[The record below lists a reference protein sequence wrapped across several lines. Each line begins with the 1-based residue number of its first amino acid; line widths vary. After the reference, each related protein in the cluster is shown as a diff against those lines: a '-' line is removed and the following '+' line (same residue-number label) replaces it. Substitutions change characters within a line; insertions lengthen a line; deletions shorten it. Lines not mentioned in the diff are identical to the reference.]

1 MRQAVRLGL
10 LGMSAHRLVP
20 LIIFLLALVAIGL
33 RYDWQMRHL
42 VADVEQQEKARLL
55 DRLSVEQSRLDVRLG
70 NSDRMMLR
78 RLVSALGLHDGLEQA
93 YLIDPKGKVLASLS
107 RSDLGRGLEEVL
119 QAAGNPVRLSE
130 LLGAPVRSTI
140 HVDVDRATGWL
151 TAAVPL
157 IDGHRLGVLVDIGVP
172 LAQHRQAVQQELA
185 WEAVVALGVAGML
198 ALLLHLL
205 WFRRAQRL
213 AGALGAMGAGT
224 CRCAP
229 GWTEMTSWR

>member
-70 NSDRMMLR
+70 NSHRMMLR

-151 TAAVPL
+151 TALPASLRANWPMT
-157 IDGHRLGVLVDIGVP
+157 
-172 LAQHRQAVQQELA
+172 A
-185 WEAVVALGVAGML
+185 WRSIWRAGPC
-198 ALLLHLL
+198 
-205 WFRRAQRL
+205 
-213 AGALGAMGAGT
+213 G
-224 CRCAP
+224 
-229 GWTEMTSWR
+229 

>member
-151 TAAVPL
+151 TAACLWPSTGRRCSRSWPGRRWWPWVSP
-157 IDGHRLGVLVDIGVP
+157 GCWRCCCTCCGSVGPSGWPARWVRWGRGPVGAHRGG
-172 LAQHRQAVQQELA
+172 RK
-185 WEAVVALGVAGML
+185 
-198 ALLLHLL
+198 
-205 WFRRAQRL
+205 
-213 AGALGAMGAGT
+213 
-224 CRCAP
+224 
-229 GWTEMTSWR
+229 